1 MTMVLASAMQPVLIA
16 GGGPVGSVLAIALS
30 RAGIAVTLVDSG
42 LAGSTAGPSGQS
54 TITNNG
60 SHPIALSASSARILH
75 TLGVW
80 PPIAPQVCPIQMV
93 HVREQGH
100 FGAVRLRA
108 SEHGVPALGYVT
120 DASVIAS
127 ALSCAVD
134 DADHVTRVG
143 PSRVERVWVQADR
156 VQSAL
161 GAVSAVEHGLPKER
175 VGEWV
180 DEPSTHG
187 AGECAAQLLVVADGG
202 QSSLCATLGIDADYH
217 DYQQMAVAC
226 TVRPERD
233 HQGIAYERFTPQGP
247 LAMLPIKGGDCA
259 VVWSLSC
266 ERAAQIAALGD
277 ADFTQALRKAFGR
290 RLGRFADV
298 GARAIFPLS
307 MVRARHLISSRAV
320 LIGNAA
326 NQLHPVAGQG
336 LNLGLRDAAVLADLV
351 ADAVRGG
358 QDPGA
363 DTLLQTYARQRSG
376 EQRNVARFTDSLA
389 RGFSSGPPWFGWIR
403 GAGLLALDFL
413 PGARHILARHAMGL
427 GGSHAR
433 LLRGLD
439 P

>member
-1 MTMVLASAMQPVLIA
+1 MQPVLIA
-16 GGGPVGSVLAIALS
+16 GGGPIGSVLAIALS

-42 LAGSTAGPSGQS
+42 LAGSTGGASGES
-54 TITNNG
+54 ATVNNG
-60 SHPIALSASSARILH
+60 SRPIALSASSARILD

-80 PPIAPQVCPIQMV
+80 SSIAPQVCPIQMV

-120 DASVIAS
+120 DARVISS
-127 ALSCAVD
+127 ALSCVVSGAE
-134 DADHVTRVG
+134 HVTRIAA
-143 PSRVERVWVQADR
+143 SRVERVQVQADD
-156 VQSAL
+156 VQCSL
-161 GAVSAVEHGLPKER
+161 GAASASGHCAR
-175 VGEWV
+175 GESSS
-180 DEPSTHG
+180 EPSTDG
-187 AGECAAQLLVVADGG
+187 AGVRSAQLLVVADGG
-202 QSSLCATLGIDADYH
+202 QSSLCATLGIDVDRRDYE
-217 DYQQMAVAC
+217 QMAVSC

-266 ERAAQIAALGD
+266 DCAEEIAALGD
-277 ADFTQALRKAFGR
+277 AEFTQALRKAFGR
-290 RLGRFADV
+290 RLGRFVDV
-298 GARAIFPLS
+298 GARSVFALS
-307 MVRARHLISSRAV
+307 LVRARHLTSSRAV

-336 LNLGLRDAAVLADLV
+336 LNLGLRDAAVLVDLI
-351 ADAVRGG
+351 AEAVRAG

-363 DTLLQTYARQRSG
+363 DALLKTYARQRSG
-376 EQRNVARFTDSLA
+376 EQRSVVRFTDSLA

-403 GAGLLALDFL
+403 GAGLLVLDVL
-413 PGARHILARHAMGL
+413 PGARHVLARHAMGL
-427 GGSHAR
+427 GGAHAR

>member
-1 MTMVLASAMQPVLIA
+1 MQPVLIA
-16 GGGPVGSVLAIALS
+16 GAGPVGSVLAIALS

-42 LAGSTAGPSGQS
+42 PSRFTAGPSGDS
-54 TITNNG
+54 ATTNNG
-60 SHPIALSASSARILH
+60 ARPIALSASSARILD

-80 PPIAPQVCPIQMV
+80 SSVSSQACPIEMV

-100 FGAVRLRA
+100 FGVVRLRA

-120 DASVIAS
+120 DANVISS
-127 ALSCAVD
+127 ALSRVVG
-134 DADHVTRVG
+134 DAEHVTRVG
-143 PSRVERVWVQADR
+143 ASRVERVWMSTDHAQCE
-156 VQSAL
+156 L
-161 GAVSAVEHGLPKER
+161 AVVSTAEHGLPKGA
-175 VGEWV
+175 VGELLG
-180 DEPSTHG
+180 EPSTDG
-187 AGECAAQLLVVADGG
+187 AVKCSAQLLVVADGG
-202 QSSLCATLGIDADYH
+202 QSSLCATLGIDSDRH

-226 TVRPERD
+226 AVRPERD
-233 HQGIAYERFTPQGP
+233 HQGIAYERFTSQGP

-266 ERAAQIAALGD
+266 QRAEEIAALRD

-290 RLGRFADV
+290 RLGRFVDV
-298 GARAIFPLS
+298 EARSVFPLS
-307 MVRARHLISSRAV
+307 LVRARQLTSRRAV

-336 LNLGLRDAAVLADLV
+336 LNLGLRDAAVLADLI
-351 ADAVRGG
+351 ADAVRAG

-363 DTLLQTYARQRSG
+363 DALLQTYAQRRSR
-376 EQRNVARFTDSLA
+376 EQRNVVRFTDALA

-403 GAGLLALDFL
+403 GAGLLALDVL
-413 PGARHILARHAMGL
+413 PGARHVLARHAMGL

>member
-1 MTMVLASAMQPVLIA
+1 MQPVLIA
-16 GGGPVGSVLAIALS
+16 GGGPVGSVLALALS
-30 RAGIAVTLVDSG
+30 RARIAVTLVDSG
-42 LAGSTAGPSGQS
+42 PGGSTARARGGSSGEAAR
-54 TITNNG
+54 TNNG
-60 SHPIALSASSARILH
+60 SRPIALSASSARILD

-80 PPIAPQVCPIQMV
+80 SLIAPQVCPIQMV

-120 DASVIAS
+120 DASVISS
-127 ALSCAVD
+127 ALSRAVGE
-134 DADHVTRVG
+134 ADHVTRLG
-143 PSRVERVWVQADR
+143 ASRVERVSMQADH

-161 GAVSAVEHGLPKER
+161 AAVSTTEHGLHNEP
-175 VGEWV
+175 V
-180 DEPSTHG
+180 DEPSADG
-187 AGECAAQLLVVADGG
+187 AGDYSAQLLVVADGG
-202 QSSLCATLGIDADYH
+202 QSSLCATLGIDTDRH

-233 HQGIAYERFTPQGP
+233 HQGVAYERFTPQGP

-259 VVWSLSC
+259 VVWSLPC
-266 ERAAQIAALGD
+266 DRAEEIVALHD
-277 ADFTQALRKAFGR
+277 ADFIQALRKAFGR
-290 RLGRFADV
+290 RLGRFVEV
-298 GARAIFPLS
+298 GPRSVFALS
-307 MVRARHLISSRAV
+307 LVRARRLTSSRAV

-336 LNLGLRDAAVLADLV
+336 LNLGLRDAAALADLI
-351 ADAVRGG
+351 ADAVRAG

-363 DTLLQTYARQRSG
+363 DALLQTYARQRSG
-376 EQRNVARFTDSLA
+376 EQRNVVRFTDSLA

-403 GAGLLALDFL
+403 GAGLLALDVL
-413 PGARHILARHAMGL
+413 PGARHLLARHAMGL